1 MVACYCRFGY
11 FCTTPPYFQNAHIMD
26 DTISVSTT
34 EQKPLHLS
42 EKTIGQWLEHWAEN
56 DPDKE
61 FVVYSD
67 RNLRWTYRYF
77 NSRVDELAKGLMA
90 LGVGNGTHVGIW
102 AANIP
107 DWVTML
113 MACSKI
119 GAVTI
124 TVNTNFKQYEVE
136 DLCIRSDMEVL
147 CIGDHNK
154 DNNFV
159 QMTYQMLPELR
170 FQPVGELHSCKLPMM
185 RHVIYFGAEPHRGMH
200 TVNEVMTRAMM
211 TDDSAYLKARS
222 LVDCH
227 DLVNIQYTS
236 GTTGR
241 PKGVMLSHYGI
252 CNNGYFTG
260 EHLNFCDTTRLCICV
275 PLFHCFGLVL
285 GVMNCLVHHCTMVIT
300 ERFDPLLVLG
310 SIHKERCTHLYGVP
324 TMYLALLN
332 HPMFNLFDLRSLKA
346 GIMAGSVC
354 PVNIMRRVE
363 KEMFMKMTSE
373 YGLTEAS
380 PGMTA
385 TRWDDPFDVRCH
397 TVGRPFAFSEVKV
410 LDKQGRECP
419 DGVEG
424 ELCNRGYNNMLGYYK
439 DEEATREVIDAD
451 GFLHSGDLGL
461 KDSDGNFRITGR
473 MKEMIIR
480 GGENIYPSEI
490 EAFLYNIPEVKIV
503 QVVGVPSEKY
513 GESVGAFIQLKE
525 GCHLEESDVRDF
537 CHDRIAR
544 YKVPKYIFFITEWPL
559 TGSGKIQKYKLKQMS
574 LDICRERGVTV
585 I

>member
-1 MVACYCRFGY
+1 M
-11 FCTTPPYFQNAHIMD
+11 PNLMD
-26 DTISVSTT
+26 ANNDRKTM
-34 EQKPLHLS
+34 EGLS
-42 EKTIGQWLEHWAEN
+42 EKTIGQWLEYWAEN

-61 FVVYSD
+61 YVVYSD
-67 RNLRWTYRYF
+67 RNLRWTFSYF

-90 LGVGNGTHVGIW
+90 IGVRQGTHVGIW

-136 DLCIRSDMEVL
+136 DLCRRSDMEVL

-154 DNNFV
+154 DNDFV
-159 QMTYQMLPELR
+159 QMTYKLLPELKT
-170 FQPVGELHSCKLPMM
+170 QPFDELHSKLLPMM
-185 RHVIYFGAEPHRGMH
+185 KHVIYFGAEPHRGMH
-200 TVNEVMTRAMM
+200 TINEVMTRAMM
-211 TDDSAYLKARS
+211 TSDADYANARS
-222 LVDCH
+222 KVNSH

-236 GTTGR
+236 GTTGF
-241 PKGVMLSHYGI
+241 PKGAMLSHYGI
-252 CNNGYFTG
+252 CNNGYLTG
-260 EHLNFCDTTRLCICV
+260 EHLNFSDRTRLCICV

-285 GVMNCLVHHCTMVIT
+285 GVMNCLLHHCTMVIT

-310 SIHKERCTHLYGVP
+310 SIHKERCTHIYGVP

-346 GIMAGSVC
+346 GIMAGAIC
-354 PVNIMRRVE
+354 PVNLVKRVE
-363 KEMFMKMTSE
+363 REMFMKVTSE
-373 YGLTEAS
+373 YGFTEAS

-385 TRWDDPFDVRCH
+385 TRWDDPFEVRCH
-397 TVGRPFAFSEVKV
+397 TVGRAFEFSEVKV
-410 LDKQGRECP
+410 LHKDGTECAI
-419 DGVEG
+419 GEEG
-424 ELCNRGYNNMLGYYK
+424 EMCNRGYNNMLGYYK
-439 DEEATREVIDAD
+439 DEKSTKEILDD
-451 GFLHSGDLGL
+451 NGFLHTGDLGF
-461 KDSDGNFRITGR
+461 KDKDGNFHITGR
-473 MKEMIIR
+473 IKEMIIR

-490 EAFLYNIPEVKIV
+490 ETFLDNMPEIQTV

-513 GESVGAFIQLKE
+513 GESVGAFIELKK

-537 CHDRIAR
+537 CQGKIAR
-544 YKVPKYIFFITEWPL
+544 YKIPKYIFFINEWPL
-559 TGSGKIQKYKLKQMS
+559 TGSGKIQKFKLKQMS
-574 LDICRERGVTV
+574 LELCKQKGITV